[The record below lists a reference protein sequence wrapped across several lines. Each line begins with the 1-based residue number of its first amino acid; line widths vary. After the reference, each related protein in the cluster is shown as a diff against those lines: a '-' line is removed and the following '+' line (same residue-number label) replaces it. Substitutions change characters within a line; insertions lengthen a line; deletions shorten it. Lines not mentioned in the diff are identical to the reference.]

1 MPRVVQSRCGG
12 HVLEL
17 ALAIVLEQHVAA
29 ADGGDVEIGVAVV
42 VDVGERRRHAD
53 LAVHRNACRSRDV
66 LKLAAAEISD
76 ELIAADLA
84 QKVDVGQAVTVD
96 VCDRESIAVVVMRRF
111 VRLAGVVHDAVL
123 EGDAALLHPIAELE
137 IVKSGDAGDGLDLC
151 CLERLEPRV
160 VTQIVGDVANRR
172 RRRLGRSSGRLDVQ
186 LEGQTP

>member
-17 ALAIVLEQHVAA
+17 PLAVVLEQHVAA
-29 ADGGDVEIGVAVV
+29 AHGGDVEIGVAVV

-53 LAVHRNACRSRDV
+53 LAVHRNARRSRDV
-66 LKLAAAEISD
+66 LELAAAEIPD
-76 ELIAADLA
+76 ELIAAHLA

-96 VCDRESIAVVVMRRF
+96 VCDRESIAVVVMRRL
-111 VRLAGVVHDAVL
+111 VCLARVVHDAVL

-137 IVKSGDAGDGLDLC
+137 IVKRGDAGDGLDLRS
-151 CLERLEPRV
+151 LERLKPRV

-172 RRRLGRSSGRLDVQ
+172 RRRLRHSYGGWGFE
-186 LEGQTP
+186 LESQTP